1 MLKKAAIVYCSPGG
15 ATRHVA
21 QVIEKELEHVGM
33 TVLSADLGK
42 GDDGSSVI
50 NEVENG
56 KICLFIGSPVYVNH
70 PVPPIMQFISKL
82 PKNADFC
89 AVPFVT
95 WGGASSGIALY
106 GMGKALTDK
115 GFSLVGAAKVLALH
129 SMMWRCENPLGEG
142 HPDEEDDRLIQELVT
157 GVLKKMAA
165 KTPEAVSLSDLAY
178 QPEKV
183 HAEMG
188 KMTLETA
195 KGHMPK
201 KEINE
206 ELCTEC
212 RVCAEICPVQAIILS
227 PYPEF
232 GENCICCFQC
242 VRDCPEE
249 AIIADLT
256 LMEERIRSRAKQFNE
271 HPVTQIFV

>member
-15 ATRHVA
+15 STRHVA

-33 TVLSADLGK
+33 TVLSVDLGK
-42 GDDGSSVI
+42 GDDASSII
-50 NEVENG
+50 NEVKNG
-56 KICLFIGSPVYVNH
+56 KICLFVGSPVYVNR
-70 PVPPIMQFISKL
+70 PVLPIMRFISDL
-82 PKNADFC
+82 PENADIC

-95 WGGASSGIALY
+95 WGGASSGIALHD
-106 GMGKALTDK
+106 MGKALTDK
-115 GFSLVGAAKVLALH
+115 GFSLVGAGKILSLH
-129 SMMWRCENPLGEG
+129 SMMWRCQNPLGEG
-142 HPDEEDDRLIQELVT
+142 HPNEEDDRLIRALVN
-157 GVLKKMAA
+157 GVLKKTGAGS
-165 KTPEAVSLSDLAY
+165 PEVVSLSDLAY

-183 HAEMG
+183 HAEME
-188 KMTLETA
+188 KMTLEKA
-195 KGHMPK
+195 KEHMPK

-212 RVCAEICPVQAIILS
+212 GVCAEICPVQAIILS
-227 PYPEF
+227 PYPKF

-256 LMEERIRSRAKQFNE
+256 PVAERIRDKAKQFDE
-271 HPVTQIFV
+271 RPFTQIFF

>member
-15 ATRHVA
+15 STRHVA
-21 QVIEKELEHVGM
+21 QVIEKELEHLGM

-50 NEVENG
+50 NEVKNG
-56 KICLFIGSPVYVNH
+56 KICLFVGSPVYSNH
-70 PVPPIMQFISKL
+70 PVLPIMRFISDL
-82 PKNADFC
+82 PENADIR

-95 WGGASSGIALY
+95 WGGASSGIALHD
-106 GMGKALTDK
+106 MGKALTAK
-115 GFSLVGAAKVLALH
+115 GFSLVGAGKILSPH
-129 SMMWRCENPLGEG
+129 SMMWQCQNPLGEG
-142 HPDEEDDRLIQELVT
+142 HPDEEDDRLIRALVN
-157 GVLKKMAA
+157 GVLKKM
-165 KTPEAVSLSDLAY
+165 EAGSSEVVSLSDLAY

-183 HAEMG
+183 HAEME
-188 KMTLETA
+188 KMTFAKA

-212 RVCAEICPVQAIILS
+212 GVCAEICPVQAIILS
-227 PYPEF
+227 PYPKF

-242 VRDCPEE
+242 VQNCPEE
-249 AIIADLT
+249 AIIADLSPVEK
-256 LMEERIRSRAKQFNE
+256 LIRGKAKQFHE
-271 HPVTQIFV
+271 RPFTKIFL